1 VTEPRRPKRVFFSWQ
16 SDLSQGPTTRAI
28 RAALRTASSE
38 VEAKQS
44 IDITLEEATS
54 NTPGSPYIPY
64 ALAEKIRR
72 TDIFVADITTV
83 ARLGEST
90 NAKSL
95 PNANVTF
102 ELGVA
107 SAQIGW
113 SRIIMLFN
121 LELAELKEL
130 PFDFDRHRISQ
141 FKMKEGEEKAGA
153 AALKALLEAA
163 ISRIIID
170 DPKRP
175 RELEGRSDQEIK
187 RSRDLENMRWFM
199 RHLNTSYLDE
209 HIEEMPT
216 YLNWSAAFIFDGIN
230 AILRSSDFQLYDQ
243 DVYVAMQGLH
253 DSLGETLR
261 YDNFYRETNNPRK
274 QAFGH
279 NRFNHVMT
287 PEARQAQQNINKA
300 RGELKQYLAEL
311 IALLRERYL
320 EIDIDET
327 NRRCAKMFDDM
338 SA

>member
-216 YLNWSAAFIFDGIN
+216 YLNWSAA
-230 AILRSSDFQLYDQ
+230 
-243 DVYVAMQGLH
+243 LH